1 MPSAVC
7 FVLFWERLVQDN
19 FCVGWSLLC
28 LNFLKIVCEESECYV
43 NSSWSAVHGREDRL
57 WVLHSDSWIW
67 VNGVVKVP
75 EERNRSYY
83 TSCFLCICVGI
94 ASMWF
99 PFTVMSND
107 SNIVLTNL
115 SFDVLVF
122 GGVGG
127 GSSGC
132 GRMV

>member
-1 MPSAVC
+1 
-7 FVLFWERLVQDN
+7 
-19 FCVGWSLLC
+19 
-28 LNFLKIVCEESECYV
+28 
-43 NSSWSAVHGREDRL
+43 
-57 WVLHSDSWIW
+57 
-67 VNGVVKVP
+67 
-75 EERNRSYY
+75 
-83 TSCFLCICVGI
+83 
-94 ASMWF
+94 MWF

-132 GRMV
+132 GRMVYVLVSVKLVIVVVVTVPVAIATALIEMKLLYFEVHPISSCAW

>member
-1 MPSAVC
+1 
-7 FVLFWERLVQDN
+7 
-19 FCVGWSLLC
+19 
-28 LNFLKIVCEESECYV
+28 
-43 NSSWSAVHGREDRL
+43 
-57 WVLHSDSWIW
+57 
-67 VNGVVKVP
+67 
-75 EERNRSYY
+75 
-83 TSCFLCICVGI
+83 
-94 ASMWF
+94 MWF

-115 SFDVLVF
+115 SFDDVLVF